1 MKKLAHRLLA
11 VLVAISIALTVVPSN
26 VWASQA
32 TRDKVNEAQKEKD
45 AAEKNVNDAKKEV
58 NNLNEKKKSLQNEL
72 SKLTEELDA
81 ITERINDLEGKIRDK
96 EEEIRITESNLKDAK
111 ETEANQ
117 YASMKKRI
125 QYMYER
131 SDSLYLEILFSAKS
145 FKDFLT
151 LNQFVNS
158 LAAYDRDKLTEYE
171 NIRHSIE
178 ELEAKLN
185 GEKADLD
192 QLKAEAVKEQESVS
206 VVINNTSAKVSEYK
220 ELISDAEEELL
231 KKEAELE
238 KKKNDLTTLKAQ
250 LAEEIRM
257 SQLAAQSA
265 WRDISQVQFAEG
277 DRYALAVLIYCEAG
291 GEPYEGQIAVGA
303 VVINRVLSSV
313 YPDSVMGVIRQKWQ
327 FSPVASG
334 RFDNYLAIGKTTQ
347 SCYNAAD
354 VAMSGSTNVGN
365 CLHFRTPIPGLTG
378 IQIGNHIFY

>member
-1 MKKLAHRLLA
+1 MKKFILKALA
-11 VLVAISIALTVVPSN
+11 LVMAISISLTVVPTS
-26 VWASQA
+26 VWASQS
-32 TRDKVNEAQKEKD
+32 TRDKVNEAQKQKD
-45 AAEKNVNDAKKEV
+45 AAEKDVSDAKKEV
-58 NNLNEKKKSLQNEL
+58 SNLNDKKKALQ
-72 SKLTEELDA
+72 KELDA
-81 ITERINDLEGKIRDK
+81 LSAELDEITERINDLESQIKDK
-96 EEEIRITESNLKDAK
+96 EEEIRITEADLQDAR

-131 SDSLYLEILFSAKS
+131 SDSLYIEILFSAKS

-158 LAAYDRDKLTEYE
+158 LAGYDRQKLTEYE
-171 NIRHSIE
+171 EIRHSIE
-178 ELEAKLN
+178 LLEAKLN

-192 QLKAEAVKEQESVS
+192 TLKAQAVVEQENIT
-206 VVINNTSAKVSEYK
+206 VVINNTAAKVAEYK
-220 ELISDAEEELL
+220 DLIDDAEEELL

-238 KKKNDLTTLKAQ
+238 QKKNDLKTLKAQ

-291 GEPYEGQIAVGA
+291 GEPYEGQVAVGA

-313 YPDSVMGVIRQKWQ
+313 YPDTVMGVIRQKWQ

-334 RFDNYLAIGKTTQ
+334 RFDKYLAIGKTTQ

-354 VAMSGSTNVGN
+354 AAMSGVTNVGN

-378 IQIGNHIFY
+378 IQIGGHIFY